1 MVNTL
6 NTIEYNEMLVLIFR
20 YLGGEK
26 AVFKCIQTVFKLNT
40 KFGRRKAVEYK
51 MNTKKRAFEYKVTI
65 HKYKEMRNLVFC
77 IQMYSKNSEKVS
89 GAGAGARALTRTRKE

>member
-20 YLGGEK
+20 CLGSGK
-26 AVFKCIQTVFKLNT
+26 TVFKCIQTVFKLNT

-51 MNTKKRAFEYKVTI
+51 MNTKKEHLNTKLQYI
-65 HKYKEMRNLVFC
+65 N
-77 IQMYSKNSEKVS
+77 
-89 GAGAGARALTRTRKE
+89 TRK